1 MSIRKNTPFNSPF
14 WHVRKQ
20 SSSYAVGGILSTHIS
35 ASFLTSAQGTFNSR
49 SGGNVIAHISIE
61 GADYEHDATVWGWYS
76 TRYKS
81 HLFVHLQ
88 INSGWGVRTSPI
100 YNALIFNNI
109 KMHHVRT
116 PWIRPNRGQSVI
128 KQFAVHK
135 KPLFRG
141 QGLEKQLVIH
151 KIPPF
156 CGWGIEKRAVVHKRR
171 LFCGQARRNDVVIH
185 KMGLIRGRARET
197 GKST

>member
-20 SSSYAVGGILSTHIS
+20 SSSYAV
-35 ASFLTSAQGTFNSR
+35 
-49 SGGNVIAHISIE
+49 GGNVIAHISIE

-88 INSGWGVRTSPI
+88 INSGVRTSPI

-109 KMHHVRT
+109 KTHHVRT
-116 PWIRPNRGQSVI
+116 PWIGPNRGQSVI
-128 KQFAVHK
+128 KQLAVHE

-151 KIPPF
+151 KIPSF
-156 CGWGIEKRAVVHKRR
+156 CGWGIEKGLSSTKGGCSVDKPDEMMWLSTKWGWSVDEHEKRAS
-171 LFCGQARRNDVVIH
+171 QP
-185 KMGLIRGRARET
+185 
-197 GKST
+197 KSGNMIICRQWTMNSFGEVFADHGG

>member
-20 SSSYAVGGILSTHIS
+20 SSSYAVGG
-35 ASFLTSAQGTFNSR
+35 
-49 SGGNVIAHISIE
+49 NVIAHISIE
-61 GADYEHDATVWGWYS
+61 GADYEHGATVWGWYS

-88 INSGWGVRTSPI
+88 INSGVRTSPI

-109 KMHHVRT
+109 KTHHVRT
-116 PWIRPNRGQSVI
+116 PWIGPNRGQSVI
-128 KQFAVHK
+128 KQLAVHE